1 VLIGLDE
8 FQPAIPWQ
16 VALQQSLPP
25 LSRPRAIL
33 QNKTSPYND
42 FAANGDNL
50 LNFVSQPKGAVQ
62 SLTLPVRNLRGRNE
76 LFRSRGRDWDN
87 VIKNAE
93 NDLEQMT
100 RVQIQIKHNC
110 SLST

>member
-50 LNFVSQPKGAVQ
+50 LNFVSQPKGAVHNHRPLPQ
-62 SLTLPVRNLRGRNE
+62 TPTPARRYKGVEANSEIVSKVFVTEEGVTSSFGSNWVHYNLNQTL
-76 LFRSRGRDWDN
+76 
-87 VIKNAE
+87 
-93 NDLEQMT
+93 
-100 RVQIQIKHNC
+100 
-110 SLST
+110 

>member
-50 LNFVSQPKGAVQ
+50 LNFVSQPKGAVHDHSFFQDFNLPDWSSSPDAGLAAIAFYLQ
-62 SLTLPVRNLRGRNE
+62 SGFALVQTGPV
-76 LFRSRGRDWDN
+76 
-87 VIKNAE
+87 
-93 NDLEQMT
+93 
-100 RVQIQIKHNC
+100 
-110 SLST
+110 